1 MVQRLKLP
9 LHRNCPGRRHTAN
22 STRHRCPFLKV
33 KASAYRSIFGLI
45 FNTQQNYLNVG
56 YRQMDESRNDVYKS
70 DLKEW
75 KSFWKYC
82 VKNKKKKNHRILRG
96 KMYCL
101 CYIKITNKYKI
112 WPIFCKG
119 SLWIINLTTEQFQ
132 ELWGLRLFPSVC
144 SFTSGHWLFS
154 SEAFS
159 NCSVFRMMIH

>member
-75 KSFWKYC
+75 KSF
-82 VKNKKKKNHRILRG
+82 
-96 KMYCL
+96 
-101 CYIKITNKYKI
+101 
-112 WPIFCKG
+112 
-119 SLWIINLTTEQFQ
+119 
-132 ELWGLRLFPSVC
+132 
-144 SFTSGHWLFS
+144 
-154 SEAFS
+154 
-159 NCSVFRMMIH
+159 